1 MKKFIY
7 FWEEMTNGWWGAVAF
22 YTIIPLPQQW
32 SLKLNRIARFAPLI
46 GVLLGGI
53 LAIFD
58 LTLSIVNVPILT
70 RSALVV
76 AVGIALTGGLHLDGV
91 IDTADGLAVLDP
103 EKRLQVMK
111 DSTTGAFGVIAAVV
125 VLILKIV
132 AFSEITQGRWLILI
146 LILGWGRW
154 GQVSAIALYPYLR
167 AEGKGD
173 FHKEALKL
181 PQDILL
187 GGITLGIITLIGFL
201 YWQWYV
207 LIPLFFGLA
216 IPLLVGWW
224 FNRQLGGHTGD
235 TYGAVV
241 EWSEALYLCVLTTL

>member
-32 SLKLNRIARFAPLI
+32 SLQFNRIARFAPLI

-58 LTLSIVNVPILT
+58 LSLSIVNVPILT

-132 AFSEITQGRWLILI
+132 AFSEITQARWLILI
-146 LILGWGRW
+146 LIFGWGRW

-207 LIPLFFGLA
+207 LIPLFFGIA